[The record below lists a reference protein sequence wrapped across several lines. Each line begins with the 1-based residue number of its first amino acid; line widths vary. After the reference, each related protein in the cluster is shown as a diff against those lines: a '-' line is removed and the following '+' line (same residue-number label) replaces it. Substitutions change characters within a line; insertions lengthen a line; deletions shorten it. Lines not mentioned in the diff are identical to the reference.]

1 MLAKQKFKL
10 FDLAQPIGPGHTYVW
25 PYFPDV
31 RWYKVGYH
39 GQHGLATYMV
49 DNLTMHTSSHA
60 DAPYH
65 DLEDG
70 VTIDK
75 MPLSSYFGEAVVLNI
90 PKNAL
95 ETITAQDLKKAKPT
109 IHRGDIV
116 VVVSG
121 WYKKVGSEETFMVR
135 HPGLTP
141 DAADW
146 LVKKKVKALA
156 VDFGSVDHPYQT
168 ALIEIRKDIMPVKV
182 DSMDEFRKEWPF
194 LYVHKTLLR
203 NKIALIEYIGGDV
216 GQLLGKRVQFAAM
229 PLKIIGGDAS
239 LVRPIAFEFA

>member
-1 MLAKQKFKL
+1 MPKPKFKIY
-10 FDLAQPIGPGHTYVW
+10 DLAQPMGPGNTYVW

-31 RWYKVGYH
+31 KWYKIGYH
-39 GQHGLATYMV
+39 GQNGIATYMI

-70 VTIDK
+70 PTIDK
-75 MPLSSYFGEAVVLNI
+75 MPLTSYFGEAVVLDI
-90 PKNAL
+90 PKGEL
-95 ETITAQDLKKAKPT
+95 ETITAEDLKKAKPAVQE
-109 IHRGDIV
+109 GDIV

-121 WYKKVGSEETFMVR
+121 WYKKFSSEEKFMVK
-135 HPGLTP
+135 HPRLRP

-146 LVKKKVKALA
+146 LVKKKVRTLA

-168 ALIEIRKDIMPVKV
+168 ALIEIRKDVMPVKV
-182 DSMDEFRKEWPF
+182 TSMEEFRKKWPF

-203 NKIALIEYIGGDV
+203 NGIALVEYIGGDV
-216 GQLLGKRVQFAAM
+216 GQLLGKRINFAAV

-239 LVRPIAFEFA
+239 VVRPIAFEMS

>member
-1 MLAKQKFKL
+1 MPKFKIY
-10 FDLAQPIGPGHTYVW
+10 DLAQPMGPGHTYVW

-31 RWYKVGYH
+31 KWYKVAYH
-39 GQHGLATYMV
+39 GQNGLASYMI

-75 MPLSSYFGEAVVLNI
+75 MPLDSYFGEAVVLSI
-90 PKNAL
+90 PKGEL
-95 ETITAQDLKKAKPT
+95 GTITATDLEKAKPKVKA
-109 IHRGDIV
+109 GDIV

-121 WYKKVGSEETFMVR
+121 WYKKFGSEEKFMVK

-146 LVKKKVKALA
+146 LVKNKAKALA

-168 ALIEIRKDIMPVKV
+168 ALIEIRKDAMPVKV
-182 DSMDEFRKEWPF
+182 TSMEEFRKKWPF

-203 NKIALIEYIGGDV
+203 NGIALVEYIGGDV
-216 GQLLGKRVQFAAM
+216 GQLLGKRINFAAI
-229 PLKIIGGDAS
+229 PLKAIGLDAS
-239 LVRPIAFEFA
+239 VVRPIAFEEIS

>member
-1 MLAKQKFKL
+1 M
-10 FDLAQPIGPGHTYVW
+10 GPGHTYVW

-31 RWYKVGYH
+31 KWYKVGYH
-39 GQHGLATYMV
+39 GQHGLATYMI

-70 VTIDK
+70 ATIDK
-75 MPLSSYFGEAVVLNI
+75 MPLESYFGEAVVLDI
-90 PKNAL
+90 PKKEL
-95 ETITAQDLKKAKPT
+95 ETIVATDLEKAKPAV
-109 IHRGDIV
+109 HAGDIV

-121 WYKKVGSEETFMVR
+121 WYKMFSSEEKFMVK

-146 LVKKKVKALA
+146 LVQKKVKALA

-168 ALIEIRKDIMPVKV
+168 ALIEIRKDVMPVKV
-182 DSMDEFRKEWPF
+182 ASMEEFRKKWPF

-203 NKIALIEYIGGDV
+203 NKIALVEYIGGDV
-216 GQLLGKRVQFAAM
+216 GKILGRRINFAAI

-239 LVRPIAFEFA
+239 VVRPIAFELVP